1 MLLSQHFLVELT
13 DTLDDE
19 PSFAHIIAPDAETA
33 ITTFLTA
40 HAPTDA
46 VFRDYVYRPALNL
59 SFAEHFWIRTDDDDA
74 RFDQGQLQL
83 SDDVFAER
91 VQQFFGTHHDY
102 ADLYLTYYFNAEGSD
117 SLRPTFP
124 PAMFAYIWLETEYGE
139 VSAILVGE
147 G

>member
-1 MLLSQHFLVELT
+1 MSHHFLVELT

-33 ITTFLTA
+33 ITTFLTI
-40 HAPTDA
+40 HAPNDA
-46 VFRDYVYRPALNL
+46 VFRDYVYRPTINL
-59 SFAEHFWIRTDDDDA
+59 SFAEAFWIRDDHDNDL
-74 RFDQGQLQL
+74 FDRGQLQL

-91 VQQFFGTHHDY
+91 VQQFFGAHHDY

-117 SLRPTFP
+117 SLRPPFP
-124 PAMFAYIWLETEYGE
+124 PAMFAYIWQHTQYGE
-139 VSAILVGE
+139 VSATLVRE